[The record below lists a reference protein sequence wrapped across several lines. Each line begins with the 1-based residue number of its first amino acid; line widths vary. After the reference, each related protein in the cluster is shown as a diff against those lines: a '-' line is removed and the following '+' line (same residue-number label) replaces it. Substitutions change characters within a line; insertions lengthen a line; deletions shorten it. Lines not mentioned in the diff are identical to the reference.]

1 MSCIGDLK
9 EKVEMNDGIW
19 GTLLTIIV
27 TAAVILIPI
36 TCFQVSN
43 DAIPPTCKHLEQIIT
58 FITLNQN

>member
-1 MSCIGDLK
+1 
-9 EKVEMNDGIW
+9 MNDGIW